1 MAMLPTEAIRPSE
14 AEQAYFRKVF
24 AWMGIALAVSGGI
37 AAVIGHSQRAM
48 NALLHGSGQDIWIVC
63 LLLELVLV
71 LGLVGLVQ
79 HMGVV
84 EAAACFL
91 AYAALNGFTI
101 SIIFAAYTT
110 DSIYTTFFVT

>member
-48 NALLHGSGQDIWIVC
+48 NALLHGSGQDI
-63 LLLELVLV
+63 
-71 LGLVGLVQ
+71 GLVGLVQ

-110 DSIYTTFFVT
+110 DSIYTTFFVTAA